1 MQGSQAYLRPFS
13 DFEYAGVNPRGF
25 DIGNHFLEWQTD
37 YHHPTLSHSL
47 TRHSRGP
54 TLEERQRFYRA
65 YIPCDGAFDTGTEPP
80 IPPLAEDDPRVQ
92 RLEEEVQLWTP
103 ASHAMYTVWSIVQAT
118 DDIVRTIEGWL
129 EDRQTAE
136 EAESR
141 VQEYRKQLLANGG
154 EAGKDD
160 RRKNLERTKSG
171 DDVWISKPTPE
182 EVEKLKNGTLN
193 EEEKKK
199 VSPKIELPAVG
210 DFDYMSYA
218 LERATLFRECMKKM
232 GV

>member
-1 MQGSQAYLRPFS
+1 MYSLS

-65 YIPCDGAFDTGTEPP
+65 YIPCDGAFDTGVEPT

-92 RLEEEVQLWTP
+92 RLEEEVQLWMP
-103 ASHAMYTVWSIVQAT
+103 ASHAMYTVWSVVQAT
-118 DDIVRTIEGWL
+118 DDILRTIDGWL
-129 EDRQTAE
+129 EDRRRAE
-136 EAESR
+136 DGEAL
-141 VQEYRKQLLANGG
+141 VQQYRQQLRANGG
-154 EAGKDD
+154 EAATETE
-160 RRKNLERTKSG
+160 RPNHERTKSG
-171 DDVWISKPTPE
+171 DDIWNEKPTPE
-182 EVEKLKNGTLN
+182 EVTNLKNGN
-193 EEEKKK
+193 HGDEKEIPPRKT
-199 VSPKIELPAVG
+199 ELPAIG

-218 LERATLFRECMKKM
+218 LERATMFRDCMAKL
-232 GV
+232 GI